1 MSRFTKRKYVE
12 DEVLN
17 KYDLP
22 TENQQIVKVSLLVYI
37 KI

>member
-22 TENQQIVKVSLLVYI
+22 TENQQIVKVS
-37 KI
+37 